1 MARHRNWAKTLRPAS
16 FRGVPFHVDD
26 EEVRNFLRQ
35 AVHEV
40 PNGMWRLERLGRG
53 PTELSLT
60 GFVASRTADL
70 EGDAVAATFRDD
82 KPGMLVMPMVG
93 PVQARPLS
101 CFRNRSARR
110 EGYVALDMRWVVEP
124 VRGPS
129 ASPAQAANSIFSA
142 AGSLV
147 SSIAG
152 QISGVVGF
160 ALQVAGTV
168 SSAIGMVSSI
178 IGTVTSIYS
187 FVTSTASAAVA
198 VATTALGYRV
208 VEIGRDGVSRTGL
221 LTDIAE
227 TAVSLGYGMSPEGV
241 AAGSFQPLFD
251 VEPAPR
257 SGASRSAAASYLVET
272 GLASF
277 SHAVGLVV
285 EAEALARREWL
296 TIEEVDEALAGFLIR
311 VDAVADDLAELSGLT
326 AALQPDFERVLLPA
340 PRVGADAP
348 AASASNAATALD
360 DLRSAVVDYL
370 AIVSRDLAPLVI
382 VESNRSLPAIVW
394 AFALYENPDRAGEL
408 ARMNGVRSPSFMPP
422 RFRAISPASPAVAE
436 I

>member
-1 MARHRNWAKTLRPAS
+1 
-16 FRGVPFHVDD
+16 VPFHVDD

-60 GFVASRTADL
+60 GFVASAKADA

-93 PVQARPLS
+93 PVKARPLS

-129 ASPAQAANSIFSA
+129 ASPLQAANSVFSA
-142 AGSLV
+142 AGNLV
-147 SSIAG
+147 SAIAG
-152 QISGVVGF
+152 QVSGIVGF

-168 SSAIGMVSSI
+168 SSAIGMVTSI
-178 IGTVTSIYS
+178 IGTVTSIYGL
-187 FVTSTASAAVA
+187 VTSVSSAAIA
-198 VATTALGYRV
+198 VATTVLGFRV
-208 VEIGRDGVSRTGL
+208 GEIGRDDASRTSL
-221 LTDIAE
+221 LTDIAQA
-227 TAVSLGYGMSPEGV
+227 AVDLGYGASAEAV
-241 AAGSFQPLFD
+241 SAGAFEPLFEI
-251 VEPAPR
+251 EPAPR
-257 SGASRSAAASYLVET
+257 SGASRSAAATHLVEA
-272 GLASF
+272 GLSVY

-285 EAEALARREWL
+285 EAEAAARREWQ
-296 TIEEVDEALAGFLIR
+296 TIEQVDEALAGFLAR
-311 VDAVADDLAELSGLT
+311 VEVVADELAELNSLV
-326 AALQPDFERVLLPA
+326 AVLQPDFERVLLPA
-340 PRVGADAP
+340 PRIGADAP
-348 AASASNAATALD
+348 AAATSNASPALD
-360 DLRSAVVDYL
+360 ELRSAVVDHL

-394 AFALYENPDRAGEL
+394 AFALYEDPDRAGEL
-408 ARMNGVRSPSFMPP
+408 ARMNRVRSPSFMPA
-422 RFRAISPASPAVAE
+422 RFRALAPASPAVAE

>member
-1 MARHRNWAKTLRPAS
+1 MARHRNWAKTLRRAS
-16 FRGVPFHVDD
+16 FRGVPFHVED
-26 EEVRNFLRQ
+26 ESVRNVLRQ

-53 PTELSLT
+53 PTELALT
-60 GFVASRTADL
+60 GFVASRTADA

-82 KPGMLVMPMVG
+82 KPGQLVMPMVG
-93 PVQARPLS
+93 PVKARPLS
-101 CFRNRSARR
+101 CDRNRKASR

-142 AGSLV
+142 AGNLV

-178 IGTVTSIYS
+178 VNTVTSIAGLI
-187 FVTSTASAAVA
+187 TSVSSAAIA
-198 VATTALGYRV
+198 VATTVLGFRTG
-208 VEIGRDGVSRTGL
+208 EIGRDDASRTGL
-221 LTDIAE
+221 LTDIAQA
-227 TAVSLGYGMSPEGV
+227 AVDLGYGASAEAV
-241 AAGSFQPLFD
+241 AAGAFEPLFAI
-251 VEPAPR
+251 EPAPR
-257 SGASRSAAASYLVET
+257 LGASRSAAAANLVES
-272 GLASF
+272 GLSSF

-285 EAEALARREWL
+285 EAEALARREWS
-296 TIEEVDEALAGFLIR
+296 TIEQVDEALSGFLAR
-311 VDAVADDLAELSGLT
+311 VDIVADDLAALNSLVSV
-326 AALQPDFERVLLPA
+326 LQPDFERVLLPA
-340 PRVGADAP
+340 PRIGADAP
-348 AASASNAATALD
+348 AAATSNAGGAVD

-394 AFALYENPDRAGEL
+394 AFALYEDPDRAGEL
-408 ARMNGVRSPSFMPP
+408 ARMNRVRSPSFMPP
-422 RFRAISPASPAVAE
+422 RFRALAPASPAVAE

>member
-1 MARHRNWAKTLRPAS
+1 MALHRNWAKSLRRAS

-40 PNGMWRLERLGRG
+40 PNGMWRIERLGRG

-60 GFVASRTADL
+60 GFVASRTADT

-82 KPGMLVMPMVG
+82 KPGQLVMPMVG
-93 PVQARPLS
+93 PLQARPLS
-101 CFRNRSARR
+101 CFRHRSARR
-110 EGYVALDMRWVVEP
+110 EGYVALDMRWIVEP

-142 AGSLV
+142 AGGLV

-178 IGTVTSIYS
+178 VGTVTSIYGL
-187 FVTSTASAAVA
+187 VTSVSSAAIA
-198 VATTALGYRV
+198 VATTVLGYRV
-208 VEIGRDGVSRTGL
+208 GEIGRSDANRVGL
-221 LTDIAE
+221 LTDIAQ
-227 TAVSLGYGMSPEGV
+227 AAIDLGYGMSADAV
-241 AAGSFQPLFD
+241 AAGAFQPLFD
-251 VEPAPR
+251 VEATPR
-257 SGASRSAAASYLVET
+257 SGASRSAAAAYLAEA

-285 EAEALARREWL
+285 EAEAIARREWS
-296 TIEEVDEALAGFLIR
+296 TVEEVDEALSGFLAR
-311 VDAVADDLAELSGLT
+311 VDVIADDLAALNSL
-326 AALQPDFERVLLPA
+326 AAVLQPDFERVLMPA

-348 AASASNAATALD
+348 AASSANAGAALD
-360 DLRSAVVDYL
+360 ELRSAVVDYL

-394 AFALYENPDRAGEL
+394 AFALYEDPDRAGEL
-408 ARMNGVRSPSFMPP
+408 ARMNRVRSPSFMPV
-422 RFRAISPASPAVAE
+422 RFRALAPASSAVSE